1 MNIFHIVYFVCMIA
15 AACMALLQTPLLIA
29 QQAPRYSLGIP
40 SMDEIPAE
48 AIPPAPAP
56 VRRAPPAPSPQAK
69 SPEETAAYE
78 KFVKEQR
85 ADERIRLVEDFLLQ
99 YPQSEMKQFAYQA
112 ATEAYRRKNDLGR
125 MLTYAELTLA
135 ENPENMQAL
144 LTLAQSLPDS
154 VGRDDPDF
162 HDRLEE
168 AEQHARKIIEV
179 VAKAVRP
186 ARVTPPQWQQTRND
200 AESSARLALG
210 LTAMMREDY
219 AAAET
224 EYAAALQLIEK
235 PDALTLYRL
244 GLTYSFLKKYGESID
259 ALQKAAVAGGVKSRT
274 AGGAPRDLVAEAVAM
289 VEKSRGPVS
298 DTSSGAAG
306 GDNISEGGQN
316 VEPVPP
322 AATIPLP

>member
-1 MNIFHIVYFVCMIA
+1 MRAARVAADIMNTFRSLYSVGLIVAGIA
-15 AACMALLQTPLLIA
+15 TLSMFASAQAPQTPS

-40 SMDEIPAE
+40 SIDEIPPE

-56 VRRAPPAPSPQAK
+56 VRRAPPVPAPQAK

-99 YPQSEMKQFAYQA
+99 YPDSELKQFAYQA
-112 ATEAYRRKNDLGR
+112 ASEAYRRKNDLGR

-135 ENPENMQAL
+135 ENPENLQAL
-144 LTLAQSLPDS
+144 LTLAKSLPES
-154 VGRDDPDF
+154 VSRDDPDF
-162 HDRLEE
+162 HDRVEE
-168 AEQHARKIIEV
+168 AEQHARKGIEV
-179 VAKAVRP
+179 LTKAVRP
-186 ARVTPPQWQQTRND
+186 ARVTAPQWQQTRNE

-224 EYAAALQLIEK
+224 EYAAALKLIEK

-244 GLTYSFLKKYGESID
+244 GLTYSFLKKYDESID
-259 ALQKAAVAGGVKSRT
+259 ALQRAAAAGGVKSRT

-289 VEKSRGPVS
+289 VEKARGPVS
-298 DTSSGAAG
+298 TPTA
-306 GDNISEGGQN
+306 
-316 VEPVPP
+316 P
-322 AATIPLP
+322 AP